1 MHRYL
6 KTKISYSRI
15 HIKGFIC
22 CLLAMTPWLSLV
34 TLVPAMFT
42 PAWPLYLLLYWLLYL
57 QCLPLPGPCTCN
69 VYPCLAPV
77 PAMFTPAWPLYLQ
90 CLPLPGPCTCNV
102 YPCLLVRRLVVTCLT
117 KSIAQFNLIIWTM
130 NLKISYGKIHP
141 FM

>member
-1 MHRYL
+1 MFTPAWHLYL
-6 KTKISYSRI
+6 Q
-15 HIKGFIC
+15 
-22 CLLAMTPWLSLV
+22 CLPLPGSCTCNVYPCLA
-34 TLVPAMFT
+34 LVPAMFT
-42 PAWPLYLLLYWLLYL
+42 TAWPLYL

-69 VYPCLAPV
+69 VYPCLALV
-77 PAMFTPAWPLYLQ
+77 PAMFTPAWHLYLQ

-102 YPCLLVRRLVVTCLT
+102 YPCLLVRRLVVTWLT